1 MGPFSYANKSL
12 FSGDFVSTTKSIL
25 AASGMPSKIQLDENL
40 WFLYICLQK
49 SDYKAVGPWNS
60 ICLSMADPY
69 GKIDFNAVGDATK
82 LKPPAARMRYTRLR
96 RAIEG
101 GTLIGTHGMPFPSGP
116 EKVVEVRK
124 KRRRL
129 LQSAY
134 TEEVDDP
141 EPLVTHRESP
151 IVRMEKVEDG
161 LADQYDSGLSANE
174 KKIPS
179 TRGNPRALKRKVDAD
194 EEKSDLESALLR
206 LEEHVRDSDPNAQS
220 PSPESDHKGDMDLK
234 NSVAAKG
241 KRHIRNGIKE
251 QTGSRKHELAPPD
264 FQQPIKGA
272 FKSWPAKGLTLEHE
286 TQKTVSTDITTT
298 QTRLIPEVKD
308 EAQDN

>member
-1 MGPFSYANKSL
+1 
-12 FSGDFVSTTKSIL
+12 
-25 AASGMPSKIQLDENL
+25 
-40 WFLYICLQK
+40 
-49 SDYKAVGPWNS
+49 
-60 ICLSMADPY
+60 MADPY

-101 GTLIGTHGMPFPSGP
+101 GTLIGTHGMPFQSGP

-129 LQSAY
+129 LQRAY
-134 TEEVDDP
+134 TEEVEDP

-179 TRGNPRALKRKVDAD
+179 IRGNARALKRKVDAD

-234 NSVAAKG
+234 NRVAAKG
-241 KRHIRNGIKE
+241 KRHIRNGNKE
-251 QTGSRKHELAPPD
+251 QAGSRKHELAPPD
-264 FQQPIKGA
+264 VQQPIQAA

-286 TQKTVSTDITTT
+286 TQKTVSTDITTS

-308 EAQDN
+308 EAQNN

>member
-1 MGPFSYANKSL
+1 MRIFGFSIFACKSR
-12 FSGDFVSTTKSIL
+12 TTK
-25 AASGMPSKIQLDENL
+25 L
-40 WFLYICLQK
+40 WVHGTVLCL
-49 SDYKAVGPWNS
+49 
-60 ICLSMADPY
+60 LMADPY

-101 GTLIGTHGMPFPSGP
+101 GTLIGTHGMPFQSGT

-141 EPLVTHRESP
+141 EPLVIHRESP
-151 IVRMEKVEDG
+151 ILRMEKVEDG

-179 TRGNPRALKRKVDAD
+179 TRGNARALRRKVDAD
-194 EEKSDLESALLR
+194 EEMSDLESALLR
-206 LEEHVRDSDPNAQS
+206 LEEHIPDSGPNAQS

-234 NSVAAKG
+234 NSVAVEG
-241 KRHIRNGIKE
+241 KRHIRNGNKE
-251 QTGSRKHELAPPD
+251 RTGSRKHELAPPD
-264 FQQPIKGA
+264 VEQPIQAA
-272 FKSWPAKGLTLEHE
+272 FKSWPAKGLTLNHE
-286 TQKTVSTDITTT
+286 TEKTVSTDITTT
-298 QTRLIPEVKD
+298 QTRLISEAKD
-308 EAQDN
+308 ETQSSWQVSGWERASSDHDVVILIK